1 MIGQAVDYVSDVFI
15 YLVTKVDLVFETLSG
30 SKGLILGIFTVLT
43 TIRLLISPMLG
54 GSDGVVGRA
63 RDNQRAV
70 RRSNAV
76 SRSRGSG
83 GKNG

>member
-1 MIGQAVDYVSDVFI
+1 MIQQAIDYVSGVFAF
-15 YLVTKVDLVFETLSG
+15 LVTKVDLVFDTLSG
-30 SKGLILGIFTVLT
+30 SKGLILGVFTVLI
-43 TIRLLISPMLG
+43 TIRLLLSPLFG

-63 RDNQRAV
+63 RDSQRAV

-76 SRSRGSG
+76 SRSKGSG